1 MATRVSPP
9 RGVSPPRLESAPL
22 ASRRTASLRWSSRCN
37 AKASLLEALGLA
49 SPTTFVLN
57 RYLKCLLLC
66 LTLPRRRQGPPLR
79 PLSNRP
85 LGPSNAV
92 RPLRLDAS
100 SSDRIVPGVSA
111 TSPNTSRCRA
121 PFRRPIPSLLAAGAS
136 RFPPSQVTA
145 SVPRP
150 RSRPCSSRTVKR
162 GFARKLARSVF
173 AARSGWMT
181 HVPLDK
187 CHRLSGVIL

>member
-22 ASRRTASLRWSSRCN
+22 ASRHTASLRWSSRCN

-121 PFRRPIPSLLAAGAS
+121 PSRRPIPSLLAANAPQQFLPVQLFLPICAVQFS
-136 RFPPSQVTA
+136 
-145 SVPRP
+145 
-150 RSRPCSSRTVKR
+150 SSRISFSTFTYTF
-162 GFARKLARSVF
+162 G
-173 AARSGWMT
+173 
-181 HVPLDK
+181 
-187 CHRLSGVIL
+187 CHKWAS